1 MNIEK
6 IKLIYLTIPL
16 YTREQYKDLV
26 EKACLDTYGEK
37 GKFDR
42 IPLLDEHTIIID
54 CDDMNLVDNLIKHIY
69 DIITPDMLLLPRL
82 VMIYDSGSVE
92 TLLFGYDKEAEKVS
106 HRSEYYRTPYRVN
119 LNEEE
124 AK

>member
-1 MNIEK
+1 MNVEK
-6 IKLIYLTIPL
+6 PKLIYLTIPL
-16 YTREQYKDLV
+16 YTQDQYKDLM
-26 EKACLDTYGEK
+26 EKACLDTYGKKDE
-37 GKFDR
+37 FDR

-82 VMIYDSGSVE
+82 VMIYDGGSVE
-92 TLLFGYDKEAEKVS
+92 TILFMYDNEAEKVS
-106 HRSEYYRTPYRVN
+106 HRSEYYRTPHIVN

-124 AK
+124 VK